1 MATRTNN
8 AANNAVNNA
17 VNNVDEWR
25 TDYKVE
31 NRKVMNVI
39 LSKENGR
46 NGRVTLVLDGKPFK
60 SYRYGTAEKIETNS
74 ISFDIANIGN
84 EFGQFSEVISTAE
97 GYMAGSAIPIPLI
110 SFALK
115 GGTISINRL
124 FKAKGERRESA
135 EDTYTQDLFKTKV
148 IGFTENLSQLALMQV
163 SKLLDKLADQAL
175 KIDVTESKPSQTATF
190 GLKLMW

>member
-1 MATRTNN
+1 MAKEATKD
-8 AANNAVNNA
+8 A
-17 VNNVDEWR
+17 WR
-25 TDYKVE
+25 SDYKIE
-31 NRKVMNVI
+31 NRKITNVI
-39 LSKENGR
+39 ISKENGR
-46 NGRVTLVLDGKPFK
+46 NGRIVLTLDGEPFMTYK
-60 SYRYGTAEKIETNS
+60 YGTAERIMTNS
-74 ISFDIANIGN
+74 VSFDIANVTN
-84 EFGQFSEVISTAE
+84 EFGQFSEIISTAD

-124 FKAKGERRESA
+124 FKAKGEKRESA
-135 EDTYTQDLFKTKV
+135 EDVYTQDLFKTKV

-175 KIDVTESKPSQTATF
+175 KIDVTEQKPSQTATF

>member
-1 MATRTNN
+1 MSTTKNEAID
-8 AANNAVNNA
+8 A
-17 VNNVDEWR
+17 WR
-25 TDYKVE
+25 TDYKIE
-31 NRKVMNVI
+31 NRKVINVI

-46 NGRVTLVLDGKPFK
+46 NGRITLVLDGEPFMTYK
-60 SYRYGTAEKIETNS
+60 FGTAEKVMTNS
-74 ISFDIANIGN
+74 ISFDVANVGN
-84 EFGQFSEVISTAE
+84 EFGEYSEVISTAE
-97 GYMAGSAIPIPLI
+97 GYMAGAPIPIPLI

-124 FKAKGERRESA
+124 FKAKGEKRESA

-148 IGFTENLSQLALMQV
+148 MGFTENLSQLAMIQV

-175 KIDVTESKPSQTATF
+175 KVDVTEQKPTQTASF